1 MKHLKKFEVI
11 NHSVELNE
19 DFLPNQNL
27 TYTIEFDGVDRFR
40 CQLEQENFDAKRVGV
55 STAPKTVHYTL
66 DKPIEEFTD
75 EEKETILDYRGLE
88 LTDGFSADDIFM
100 EKSFITLDGI
110 DISISMKVQ
119 HRIIPE
125 AGESSEDLLDRTA
138 DIYLHGF
145 GADGF
150 DAKEDLGGDYKIKF
164 I

>member
-1 MKHLKKFEVI
+1 M
-11 NHSVELNE
+11 
-19 DFLPNQNL
+19 
-27 TYTIEFDGVDRFR
+27 
-40 CQLEQENFDAKRVGV
+40 